1 MPAKRPLDDP
11 EALAAEPKKA
21 RHGFRVGPANLPDG
35 PWRRKGKKGFYF
47 CFVTFYALVDSN
59 VSRNLVDR
67 VKRDLIEKAKVKKQ
81 YSKIKAR
88 QEQEQLASGP
98 KLGPVVHL
106 PENGPQDGSPTPDA
120 DATEQAQPQ
129 IHPQRQAM
137 LEGDDDDAAADA
149 QQHHRGTGDNY
160 SRRRGRKRPRGGGG
174 YEKELAEAAKKKQE
188 AEERAAERARRE
200 EERNRKTAERERHRR
215 AMAKARTPG
224 RNGQRKLGRESFVL
238 LDKVKKMV
246 G

>member
-59 VSRNLVDR
+59 VSQNLVDR

-88 QEQEQLASGP
+88 QEQEQLPSGP

>member
-1 MPAKRPLDDP
+1 M
-11 EALAAEPKKA
+11 
-21 RHGFRVGPANLPDG
+21 
-35 PWRRKGKKGFYF
+35 
-47 CFVTFYALVDSN
+47 TFYALVDSN

-137 LEGDDDDAAADA
+137 LEGDDDDDDAAADA